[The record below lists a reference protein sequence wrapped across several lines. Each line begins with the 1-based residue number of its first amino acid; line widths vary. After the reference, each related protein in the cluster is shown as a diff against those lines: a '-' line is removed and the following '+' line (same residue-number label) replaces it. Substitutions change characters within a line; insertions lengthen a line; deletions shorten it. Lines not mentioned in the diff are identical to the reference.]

1 MADLRVLHVITGLG
15 TGGAEMMLLKLVS
28 EQPPGG
34 IEHAVV
40 SLDRD
45 GTLAPRFRKAGVE
58 VTSLDVHPSRPNPL
72 AVLALRRKVRE
83 FGAHTVQGWMY
94 HGNFAALIAAAGIR
108 SSLPVAWNIRQTLY
122 DLANEKW
129 LTARLI
135 RMGAAFSRSPVAIVY
150 NSETSA
156 VQHEALGYSAAQRL
170 VIPNGFDTRA
180 FAPDPAI
187 RAATRL
193 ELGLRDSDLV
203 IGLVGRF
210 HPMKDHAGFVTAAAT
225 LANALPDARFLIVGR
240 GVTRPEAGV
249 LGAIDNAGI
258 SGRTLV
264 LEERADMVAVFNAL
278 DVACSSSAW
287 GEGFSNVLGEAMACG
302 VPCVATDV
310 GDAREIIGA
319 TGAVVPARDSS
330 ALAAAL
336 QRMLSGD
343 RSALGA
349 SARQR
354 VMERFSIGS
363 IAARY
368 AELYRRIGD
377 GSPRTASRSRR
388 GTAG

>member
-28 EQPPGG
+28 EQPAGG

-58 VTSLDVHPSRPNPL
+58 VTSLDVRPSRPNPL

-122 DLANEKW
+122 DLGNEKW

-225 LANALPDARFLIVGR
+225 LANALPNARFLIVGR

-264 LEERADMVAVFNAL
+264 LEERADMVAVFNAV

-319 TGAVVPARDSS
+319 TGAVVPARDSA

-349 SARQR
+349 SARKR

-368 AELYRRIGD
+368 ADLYRRIVD
-377 GSPRTASRSRR
+377 GSPRTASRSGRR
-388 GTAG
+388 TAG